1 MKDTNYTFTYL
12 IAEYEKLKDE
22 QHKRIGFR
30 DNMIFVTLGAIGAV
44 FSFSLE
50 NPQYNIALLVLPFIC
65 ITLGWTY
72 LVNDEKI
79 SSIGSYLKKSLIP
92 KISECGKNEKIT
104 LESNWEDYLKA
115 STSRK
120 QRKWIQL
127 FVDLF
132 IFCVSGILS
141 LVAFYI
147 LREKLNVFYNILL
160 GFEIILLIFLA
171 SQFIK
176 YAEIK
181 KKKKANA

>member
-1 MKDTNYTFTYL
+1 MKETSYNFTYL

-22 QHKRIGFR
+22 QQKRIGFR
-30 DNMIFVTLGAIGAV
+30 DNMIFVTLAAIGAV

-79 SSIGSYLKKSLIP
+79 SSIGGYLKKDLIP
-92 KISECGKNEKIT
+92 KISEYGKSENLT
-104 LESNWEDYLKA
+104 LESNWEVYLKK
-115 STSRK
+115 SESRK

-127 FVDLF
+127 FVDLS
-132 IFCVSGILS
+132 IFCISGFLS
-141 LVAFYI
+141 IIALYI
-147 LREKLNVFYNILL
+147 LRDKLSIFYKILL

-181 KKKKANA
+181 KKK